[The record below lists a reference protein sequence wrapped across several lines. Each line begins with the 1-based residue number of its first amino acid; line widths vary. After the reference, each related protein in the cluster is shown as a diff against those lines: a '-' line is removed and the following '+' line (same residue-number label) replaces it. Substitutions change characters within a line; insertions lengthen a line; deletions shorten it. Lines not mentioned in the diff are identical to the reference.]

1 VPLPEG
7 KPLAQQERAEHRDSV
22 YHIYMAALAMLAIL
36 VSVGLF
42 LSPTEPDVI
51 GVLSFVDL
59 WKAPSKLRYLFGW
72 GIIDL
77 LSSIPF
83 VLQVRWL
90 RFARVLRFLMLL
102 RAIRLLWESAKVDRR
117 SIVMAGATFFIQ
129 TLFIAI
135 CIVVLQVEHDAP
147 DGKIRSAS
155 DVLWWAMTTVTTVGY
170 GDMYPVTT
178 TGRIAGAIL
187 MVSGI
192 GYLATVLSVG
202 AECAL
207 RAGPFAS
214 SSRAQRSD
222 RPRSVLRGPAVG
234 LVAVVEGP
242 VGPQVEHAET
252 LGHALERTLPPRSAH
267 GAVVDVGDAVGLA
280 AVAQVDVPAQAQAD
294 LAARPHQLVE
304 LGAVGVHLAA

>member
-1 VPLPEG
+1 
-7 KPLAQQERAEHRDSV
+7 
-22 YHIYMAALAMLAIL
+22 
-36 VSVGLF
+36 VSVGLL
-42 LSPTEPDVI
+42 LSPSEPDVV
-51 GVLSFVDL
+51 GVLTVVDFVLCLFFFYDFLRHL
-59 WKAPSKLRYLFGW
+59 WRAPSKLRYLFGW
-72 GIIDL
+72 GIVDL
-77 LSSIPF
+77 VSSIPF

-192 GYLATVLSVG
+192 GYLATVLGV
-202 AECAL
+202 
-207 RAGPFAS
+207 F
-214 SSRAQRSD
+214 
-222 RPRSVLRGPAVG
+222 
-234 LVAVVEGP
+234 
-242 VGPQVEHAET
+242 
-252 LGHALERTLPPRSAH
+252 
-267 GAVVDVGDAVGLA
+267 
-280 AVAQVDVPAQAQAD
+280 AQAFV
-294 LAARPHQLVE
+294 PKHHHHQ
-304 LGAVGVHLAA
+304 

>member
-1 VPLPEG
+1 MSSILAPRRPRRRARAIQPVPLPEG

-36 VSVGLF
+36 VSVGLL
-42 LSPTEPDVI
+42 LSPSEPDVV
-51 GVLSFVDL
+51 GVLTVVDFVLCLFFFYDFLRHL
-59 WKAPSKLRYLFGW
+59 WRAPSKLRYLFGW
-72 GIIDL
+72 GIVDL
-77 LSSIPF
+77 VSSIPF

-192 GYLATVLSVG
+192 GYLATVLGV
-202 AECAL
+202 
-207 RAGPFAS
+207 F
-214 SSRAQRSD
+214 
-222 RPRSVLRGPAVG
+222 
-234 LVAVVEGP
+234 
-242 VGPQVEHAET
+242 
-252 LGHALERTLPPRSAH
+252 
-267 GAVVDVGDAVGLA
+267 
-280 AVAQVDVPAQAQAD
+280 AQAFV
-294 LAARPHQLVE
+294 PKHHHHQ
-304 LGAVGVHLAA
+304 